1 MTKKIAHE
9 GIVTASNGQ
18 QVQVQIVQTSAC
30 SGCKVAA
37 HCRSNMSADSSESK
51 VKVVDALC
59 SDGSRLAVGQQ
70 VTVTAEASMAG
81 KALLLGFGLP
91 LLLMLVVLVA
101 ALLACCNEGMA
112 ALLMI
117 GSLVPYYIC
126 IALMRHRI
134 AQTIVFTIEM

>member
-9 GIVTASNGQ
+9 GIVTAINGQ

-101 ALLACCNEGMA
+101 ALLAGCNEGMA

>member
-9 GIVTASNGQ
+9 GIVTAINGQ

-59 SDGSRLAVGQQ
+59 SNGSRLAVGQQ

-91 LLLMLVVLVA
+91 LLLMLLVLVA
-101 ALLACCNEGMA
+101 ALLAGCNEGMA

>member
-1 MTKKIAHE
+1 MTKKIVHE
-9 GIVTASNGQ
+9 GIITAINGR

-37 HCRSNMSADSSESK
+37 HCRSNMSAESAEGK
-51 VKVVDALC
+51 VKVVDAVC
-59 SDGSRLAVGQQ
+59 SDAGRLSVGQE

-91 LLLMLVVLVA
+91 LILMLLVLTA
-101 ALLACCNEGMA
+101 ALLSGCSEGMA

-134 AQTIVFTIEM
+134 AQTIVFTVEI

>member
-9 GIVTASNGQ
+9 GIVTAINGQ

-30 SGCKVAA
+30 SGCKVAD
-37 HCRSNMSADSSESK
+37 HCRSNMSAESAEGK

-91 LLLMLVVLVA
+91 LLLMLVVLVS
-101 ALLACCNEGMA
+101 ALLAGCNEGMA

>member
-9 GIVTASNGQ
+9 GIVTAINGQ

-59 SDGSRLAVGQQ
+59 SDGSRLAVGQE

-101 ALLACCNEGMA
+101 ALLAGCNEGMA